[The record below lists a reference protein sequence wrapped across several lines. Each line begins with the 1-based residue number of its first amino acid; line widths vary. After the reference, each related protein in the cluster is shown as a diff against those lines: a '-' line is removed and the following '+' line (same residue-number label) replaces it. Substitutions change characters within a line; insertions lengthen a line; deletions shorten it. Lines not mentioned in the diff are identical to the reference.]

1 MKTRSFDYAVR
12 IVKLYKHLI
21 ATFNEYELSKQIL
34 RSGTAIGSMVREP
47 QNAEGP
53 KDFIHK
59 LGIAQK
65 ECDETAYWLEL
76 LHATDFLNE
85 KEFESMHDEAN
96 QILRML
102 KSAIIT
108 SKDKLN
114 RKL

>member
-1 MKTRSFDYAVR
+1 MGAMSCGEETQF
-12 IVKLYKHLI
+12 L
-21 ATFNEYELSKQIL
+21 
-34 RSGTAIGSMVREP
+34 GTPFE
-47 QNAEGP
+47 
-53 KDFIHK
+53 
-59 LGIAQK
+59 K